1 MKYRVIHPAYM
12 PTYFPTKKAAVL
24 FQEQMG
30 GTIQRKMA
38 EAGLNNPTNIRAAE
52 VKL

>member
-12 PTYFPTKKAAVL
+12 PTYFPAKKAAVL

-30 GTIQRKMA
+30 GTIQRKIGGGWV
-38 EAGLNNPTNIRAAE
+38 E
-52 VKL
+52 